1 MENWYVPI
9 TILPGVALLILSTSN
24 LLIALSGEIKQRI
37 IDNQDKTVTLKK
49 LKQLKLLNRGM
60 VGFYIGSGCMVG
72 AGIQDFLTY
81 SKICSKI
88 LMLLGTLSIFVSIAF
103 LIVFSIRAVRIRQ
116 EEFNDSI

>member
-1 MENWYVPI
+1 MENWYIPI

-37 IDNQDKTVTLKK
+37 SEDQDKKVTLKK
-49 LKQLKLLNRGM
+49 LRQLKFLNRGL
-60 VGFYIGSGCMVG
+60 VGFYVGSGCMVG
-72 AGIQDFLTY
+72 AGIQDFLAY
-81 SKICSKI
+81 SVNFSKA

-103 LIVFSIRAVRIRQ
+103 LIAFSIRAVRIRQ

>member
-9 TILPGVALLILSTSN
+9 TILPGIALLILSTSN

-37 IDNQDKTVTLKK
+37 LDKQEKTVTLKK

-72 AGIQDFLTY
+72 AGIQDFLSY
-81 SKICSKI
+81 SKLISKI
-88 LMLLGTLSIFVSIAF
+88 LMLSGSLSIFVSIAF

>member
-72 AGIQDFLTY
+72 AGIQDFLAY

>member
-1 MENWYVPI
+1 
-9 TILPGVALLILSTSN
+9 
-24 LLIALSGEIKQRI
+24 LIALSGEIKQRI
-37 IDNQDKTVTLKK
+37 LDIHPDNHRGKTVTLKK

-72 AGIQDFLTY
+72 AGIQDFLAY
-81 SKICSKI
+81 SKLISKI
-88 LMLLGTLSIFVSIAF
+88 LMLSGSLSIFVSIAF

>member
-37 IDNQDKTVTLKK
+37 SESQDRKVTLKK
-49 LKQLKLLNRGM
+49 LQQLKFLNRGL
-60 VGFYIGSGCMVG
+60 VGFYLGSGCMVG
-72 AGIQDFLTY
+72 AGIQDFLAY
-81 SKICSKI
+81 NVYFSKV
-88 LMLLGTLSIFVSIAF
+88 LMLIGTLSIFVSIAF

-116 EEFNDSI
+116 EEFYDSV